1 MNAFLE
7 ALRLA
12 VIVTILIV
20 LSPAAAQ
27 AETSSPDT
35 IEVSWVLAGMESDA
49 DPPYMTNI
57 PTKAALR
64 TGDKIKMY
72 LKTHRKC
79 FFYIFH
85 QTSGGR
91 MLLLFPPSLP
101 SEAIASG
108 VQLTIP
114 EGDKWFQLNNQAGTE
129 SFHVLIAHAALRTIE
144 TFYEAHR
151 QDTEDNG
158 LSTVRLLLMIEQLRN
173 DQRPLTSNAERPLA
187 VGGTLRGGEAINTEA
202 TLEQLDRLAEYINT
216 SKVFCRTY
224 MIEHQ

>member
-20 LSPAAAQ
+20 LSPVAAQ
-27 AETSSPDT
+27 TEESSPDT
-35 IEVSWVLAGMESDA
+35 IEFRWALAGMEIDA

-57 PTKAALR
+57 PMKAALR
-64 TGDKIKMY
+64 SGDKIKMY

-79 FFYIFH
+79 YFYLFH
-85 QTSGGR
+85 QTPDGR

-108 VQLTIP
+108 IQLTIP
-114 EGDKWFQLNNQAGTE
+114 EGDKWFQLNNQARTE
-129 SFHVLIAHAALRTIE
+129 SFHVLIAPAALRSIE

-158 LSTVRLLLMIEQLRN
+158 LSTVRLLLVIEKLRN
-173 DQRPLTSNAERPLA
+173 HQRPLTSDAERPLA
-187 VGGTLRGGEAINTEA
+187 VGGTLRGGEDINTEA
-202 TLEQLDRLAEYINT
+202 TIEQLDRLAEYIKT

-224 MIEHQ
+224 TIEHQ